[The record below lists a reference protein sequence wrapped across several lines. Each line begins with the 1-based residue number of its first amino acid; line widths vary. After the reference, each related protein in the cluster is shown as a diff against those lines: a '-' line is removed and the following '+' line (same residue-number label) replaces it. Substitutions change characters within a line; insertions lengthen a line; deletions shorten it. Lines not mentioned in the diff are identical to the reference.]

1 MLRLSH
7 SGTATAGP
15 TASTLTF
22 IWQTGQVSWRK
33 AVTVCGSTGSW
44 VIHAQAVLPI
54 RFDLRLSPLIG
65 PLLPQSLMELS
76 IAHAV
81 YGLAVGITNFIA
93 EHDDK
98 DAVHQQ
104 ISIIV
109 TQIQNIIHPLKS
121 RKLINLPLEQCLQG
135 LQSVLSSIDEHMK
148 AWKESR
154 SRRILALFNP
164 WAVTQQLKDDRE
176 QLMAHYILLMGA
188 IQIVDHIKGYNLI
201 TPPPKVDHSPSQEEK
216 RMVKGK
222 GSEVLDFW
230 EKCIG
235 EEVSRAKFFFVWSS
249 IYIAFFQKSGSVKGA
264 YFCKQLSLW
273 MGTRL
278 DRVACQRLLLRLD
291 YNNTGYVTLA
301 TLQDLVQNGNMRE
314 TINSY
319 SAGINRY
326 FYISLI
332 VTLLNFWNS
341 DPTLPLLIWIDDD
354 ILGNAPQALAARK
367 AGITVVQI
375 GSTSAAKTWI
385 LTNRGK
391 FWSLIWTAK

>member
-1 MLRLSH
+1 
-7 SGTATAGP
+7 
-15 TASTLTF
+15 
-22 IWQTGQVSWRK
+22 
-33 AVTVCGSTGSW
+33 
-44 VIHAQAVLPI
+44 
-54 RFDLRLSPLIG
+54 
-65 PLLPQSLMELS
+65 MELS

-135 LQSVLSSIDEHMK
+135 LQSVLSSTDEHMK

-235 EEVSRAKFFFVWSS
+235 EEVSRAKSFFV
-249 IYIAFFQKSGSVKGA
+249 
-264 YFCKQLSLW
+264 
-273 MGTRL
+273 
-278 DRVACQRLLLRLD
+278 
-291 YNNTGYVTLA
+291 
-301 TLQDLVQNGNMRE
+301 
-314 TINSY
+314 
-319 SAGINRY
+319 
-326 FYISLI
+326 
-332 VTLLNFWNS
+332 
-341 DPTLPLLIWIDDD
+341 
-354 ILGNAPQALAARK
+354 
-367 AGITVVQI
+367 
-375 GSTSAAKTWI
+375 
-385 LTNRGK
+385 
-391 FWSLIWTAK
+391 